1 MTRFSRAIRVLP
13 VIGMAAAL
21 ASVPLSAAAAAPA
34 PPRPDTVPPP
44 SVSTSGP
51 AVLAGGAAS
60 KIKHV
65 FVIVQEGHTFDS
77 YFGTY
82 PGVNGISGNG
92 DGMSHITTRHSVPLD
107 ASVTAARNAFDAG
120 NMDGFAQPGPFN
132 YYDGSDLKSYWELA
146 QHYTLMDDFFS
157 SAMGG
162 SLENHLYLVSG
173 QSATVQQRQSPDGY
187 QLPTIF
193 DRLDSAKV
201 SWKYYVGGFDPT
213 LKHQR
218 LTADAS
224 FIPQVVRVPM
234 LGWPSFADPARQA
247 RFVDRNTLYPDLSVA
262 DNVAAV
268 NYIVPG
274 GDSERPPAAVS
285 TGQDRTA
292 GIVDAIMRSP
302 VWSSS
307 AILLTWSDWGGFHD
321 HVAPPQVDGDGYGF
335 RVPMM
340 VISPYARAGFVDHT
354 TGDFGSVLKFIE
366 RLHGLA
372 PLTTRDEQASDLLSA
387 FDFQQVAQQP
397 VVPSFSSDALVPL
410 TGFKPAVVLTAY
422 ALVVIAAL
430 VLIGA
435 ATRRVLWRT

>member
-1 MTRFSRAIRVLP
+1 MTRSSRAIRVLP
-13 VIGMAAAL
+13 FVGIAAAL
-21 ASVPLSAAAAAPA
+21 ASVPLSAAAAAPS
-34 PPRPDTVPPP
+34 PQRPATVPPP
-44 SVSTSGP
+44 TASTSGP
-51 AVLAGGAAS
+51 AVVAGGAAA

-65 FVIVQEGHTFDS
+65 FVIIQEGHTFDS

-82 PGVNGISGNG
+82 PGVNGING
-92 DGMSHITTRHSVPLD
+92 SADGMTHITTPHSVPLD
-107 ASVTAARNAFDAG
+107 ASVMAARNAFDSG
-120 NMDGFAQPGPFN
+120 NMNGFAQPGPYN

-162 SLENHLYLVSG
+162 SLENHLYLVAG
-173 QSATVQQRQSPDGY
+173 QSATVQQRQSPNGY

-201 SWKYYVGGFDPT
+201 SWKYYVGGFDPKLT
-213 LKHQR
+213 HQR
-218 LTADAS
+218 LTQDAS

-247 RFVDRNTLYPDLSVA
+247 HFADRNSLYPDLSVP

-292 GIVDAIMRSP
+292 GMVDAIMRSP

-354 TGDFGSVLKFIE
+354 TGDFASVLKFIE

-387 FDFQQVAQQP
+387 FDFKQAAQEP
-397 VVPSFSSDALVPL
+397 VVPSFSSDALVPMS
-410 TGFKPAVVLTAY
+410 GFKPSVVLTAY
-422 ALVVIAAL
+422 ALVAIAAL
-430 VLIGA
+430 VLIGV
-435 ATRRVLWRT
+435 ATRRVVWRT

>member
-1 MTRFSRAIRVLP
+1 MTRLSRAVQVLP
-13 VIGMAAAL
+13 IVAL
-21 ASVPLSAAAAAPA
+21 ASALASFPLSAAAATGAPQKTPVVA
-34 PPRPDTVPPP
+34 PPTA
-44 SVSTSGP
+44 STSGP

-82 PGVNGISGNG
+82 PGVNGING
-92 DGMSHITTRHSVPLD
+92 TTDGMTHTSTRHSVRLD
-107 ASVTAARNAFDAG
+107 AGVAAARNAFNGG
-120 NMDGFAQPGPFN
+120 NMNGFAKTGPFS

-162 SLENHLYLVSG
+162 SLENHLYLAAG
-173 QSATVQQRQSPDGY
+173 QSATVQQRQNPNGY

-193 DRLDSAKV
+193 DRLDSANV
-201 SWKYYVGGFDPT
+201 SWKYYVGNFNPKLT
-213 LKHQR
+213 HQR
-218 LTADAS
+218 VTADAS

-234 LGWPSFADPARQA
+234 LGWPSFATPARQA
-247 RFVDRNTLYPDLSVA
+247 HFADRNTLYPDLSA
-262 DNVAAV
+262 PQNVAAV

-292 GIVDAIMRSP
+292 GMVDAIMRSP

-307 AILLTWSDWGGFHD
+307 AILLTWSDWGGYHD

-335 RVPMM
+335 RVPMI
-340 VISPYARAGFVDHT
+340 VISPYARAGFVDHS
-354 TGDFGSVLKFIE
+354 TGDFASVLKFIE

-372 PLTTRDEQASDLLSA
+372 PLTTRDQKASDLMSA
-387 FDFQQVAQQP
+387 FDFNQVAQEP
-397 VVPSFSSDALVPL
+397 VVPSFSADALVPV
-410 TGFKPAVVLTAY
+410 TGFKASVVLTAY
-422 ALVVIAAL
+422 ALVAIAAL
-430 VLIGA
+430 VLIGV
-435 ATRRVLWRT
+435 TSRRMVWRT

>member
-1 MTRFSRAIRVLP
+1 MTRSSWVIRVLP
-13 VIGMAAAL
+13 IVGMAAAL
-21 ASVPLSAAAAAPA
+21 ASVPLSAAAATAPV
-34 PPRPDTVPPP
+34 PLKPVPVPPP
-44 SVSTSGP
+44 SASTAGP
-51 AVLAGGAAS
+51 TVVAGGAAD

-82 PGVNGISGNG
+82 PGVNGTNG
-92 DGMSHITTRHSVPLD
+92 MTHITTRHSVRLD
-107 ASVTAARNAFDAG
+107 ASVMAARGAFDSG
-120 NMDGFAQPGPFN
+120 NMDGFAKSGPFT

-162 SLENHLYLVSG
+162 SLENHLYLVAG
-173 QSATVQQRQSPDGY
+173 QSATVQQRQNPNGY

-201 SWKYYVGGFDPT
+201 SWKYYVGRFDPKLT
-213 LKHQR
+213 HQR
-218 LTADAS
+218 LTEDAS

-234 LGWPSFADPARQA
+234 LGWASFADPARQA
-247 RFVDRNTLYPDLSVA
+247 HFADRTTLYPDLSVPA
-262 DNVAAV
+262 NVAAV

-307 AILLTWSDWGGFHD
+307 AILLTWSDWGGFYD

-340 VISPYARAGFVDHT
+340 VISPYARAGFVDHA
-354 TGDFGSVLKFIE
+354 TGDFASVLKFIE

-372 PLTTRDEQASDLLSA
+372 PLTTRDEKASDLLSA
-387 FDFQQVAQQP
+387 FDFTQPAQKP
-397 VVPSFSSDALVPL
+397 VVPSFSTDALVPL
-410 TGFKPAVVLTAY
+410 TGFRPSVVLMAY
-422 ALVVIAAL
+422 ALIAIAGL
-430 VLIGA
+430 VLTGL
-435 ATRRVLWRT
+435 ATRRVVWRT

>member
-1 MTRFSRAIRVLP
+1 VTRSSWAIRVLP
-13 VIGMAAAL
+13 LVGMAAVL

-34 PPRPDTVPPP
+34 PPRSATVAPPTA
-44 SVSTSGP
+44 STSGA
-51 AVLAGGAAS
+51 AVVAGGAAS

-82 PGVNGISGNG
+82 PGVNGING
-92 DGMSHITTRHSVPLD
+92 SADGMTHITTSHSVPLD
-107 ASVTAARNAFDAG
+107 AGVTAARNAFESG

-162 SLENHLYLVSG
+162 SLENHLYLVAG
-173 QSATVQQRQSPDGY
+173 QSATVQQRQNPNGY

-201 SWKYYVGGFDPT
+201 SWKYYVGAFDPKLT
-213 LKHQR
+213 HQR
-218 LTADAS
+218 LTPDAS

-247 RFVDRNTLYPDLSVA
+247 HFADRNSLYPDLSVPN
-262 DNVAAV
+262 NVAAV

-292 GIVDAIMRSP
+292 GMVDAIMRSP

-307 AILLTWSDWGGFHD
+307 AILLTWSDWGGFYD

-354 TGDFGSVLKFIE
+354 TGDFASVLKFIE

-387 FDFQQVAQQP
+387 FDFKQAAQEP
-397 VVPSFSSDALVPL
+397 VVPSFSSDALVPV
-410 TGFKPAVVLTAY
+410 TGFTPLVVLTAY
-422 ALVVIAAL
+422 ALVAIAAL
-430 VLIGA
+430 VLIGG
-435 ATRRVLWRT
+435 ATRRVVWRT